1 MSNSGEAP
9 PHQQHQVTTLSTLQF
24 HPSETANHSL
34 LHFHQQILLVKEGN
48 NPTLVYTRSC
58 WPATTQDSATF
69 IFSTMYSFISL
80 QGLYKT
86 LVCKLMGESRV
97 CRWVSGE
104 MSWIIQMSHG
114 FTCIWEPY
122 SLFHC
127 NLLSGGAEVS
137 TWKHTCCNLPDCGH
151 GYHIVR
157 RGRIVSSSLSKL
169 QECSYEDRSI
179 SMHAQGIQRSPVL
192 ETSTRFIRTQYHVR
206 IRKPR
211 ATMEWDINVSTC
223 NQQKIRNSEFHIK
236 NPFKF

>member
-1 MSNSGEAP
+1 
-9 PHQQHQVTTLSTLQF
+9 
-24 HPSETANHSL
+24 
-34 LHFHQQILLVKEGN
+34 
-48 NPTLVYTRSC
+48 
-58 WPATTQDSATF
+58 
-69 IFSTMYSFISL
+69 MYSFISL

-192 ETSTRFIRTQYHVR
+192 ETSTRFIRKQYHVR

-211 ATMEWDINVSTC
+211 ATMEWDINVSTS

>member
-122 SLFHC
+122 SLFHR

-151 GYHIVR
+151 GSHIVH
-157 RGRIVSSSLSKL
+157 RGRTVSSRLNKL
-169 QECSYEDRSI
+169 EECSYEDRSI

-192 ETSTRFIRTQYHVR
+192 ETSTRFIRTH
-206 IRKPR
+206 
-211 ATMEWDINVSTC
+211 
-223 NQQKIRNSEFHIK
+223 
-236 NPFKF
+236 